1 MGKKQKPKV
10 EREIQDKPDYAAD
23 WFRPQPKPVKAKDES
38 LLSVEDHLSKSTV
51 TKLAAL
57 KAAMVAESQEQSAE
71 KVNGKSARR
80 AEARHGQSAEPADD
94 GEKSFA
100 ELFDPVD
107 EDDESFEDLLQKSK
121 LDWRAFKE

>member
-1 MGKKQKPKV
+1 MGKKQRPRA

-23 WFRPQPKPVKAKDES
+23 WFRPEPKPVKAKDES
-38 LLSVEDHLSKSTV
+38 LLSVEDHLSQSTV
-51 TKLAAL
+51 KKLAAL
-57 KAAMVAESQEQSAE
+57 KDAMAAESQEQNAQ

-80 AEARHGQSAEPADD
+80 AEAKHGQSAERVDD

-107 EDDESFEDLLQKSK
+107 EDDESFEDLLEKSK